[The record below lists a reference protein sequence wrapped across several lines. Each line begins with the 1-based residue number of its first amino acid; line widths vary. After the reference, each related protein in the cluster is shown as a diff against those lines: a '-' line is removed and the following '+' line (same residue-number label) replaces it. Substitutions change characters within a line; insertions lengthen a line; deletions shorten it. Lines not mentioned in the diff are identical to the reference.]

1 MCTNNY
7 SIRRNWLNS
16 VPTEIMRKRKRKKIM
31 KDTKKYVVE
40 IPLKLPS
47 LNDWLKEI
55 NANRYGGN
63 DLKQRVQNE
72 IALYI
77 MDLPRLNRV
86 TIDFIWQEGNKR
98 RDLDN
103 ISSSKKFI
111 LDALVKYGK
120 LKDDNRKNVCAFTD
134 SFTYGDDWKV
144 TLVIQEVEDD
154 TN

>member
-1 MCTNNY
+1 MKNT
-7 SIRRNWLNS
+7 
-16 VPTEIMRKRKRKKIM
+16 KR
-31 KDTKKYVVE
+31 YVVE

-63 DLKQRVQNE
+63 DMKQRVQNE
-72 IALYI
+72 IAPYI
-77 MDLPRLNRV
+77 MDLPRLNRI

-103 ISSSKKFI
+103 IATSKKFI

-120 LKDDNRKNVCAFTD
+120 LKDDNRKNVCGFTD
-134 SFTYGDDWKV
+134 SFCYGSEFKV
-144 TLVIQEVEDD
+144 TLNIEEV
-154 TN
+154 